1 MTDKTPV
8 INREDYIEYLLP
20 YTNKT
25 REYYEKLTDRELIVA
40 YERLMKLD

>member
-1 MTDKTPV
+1 MSDKIPG
-8 INREDYIEYLLP
+8 IDREYYIMYLLP

-40 YERLMKLD
+40 WERLMKLD